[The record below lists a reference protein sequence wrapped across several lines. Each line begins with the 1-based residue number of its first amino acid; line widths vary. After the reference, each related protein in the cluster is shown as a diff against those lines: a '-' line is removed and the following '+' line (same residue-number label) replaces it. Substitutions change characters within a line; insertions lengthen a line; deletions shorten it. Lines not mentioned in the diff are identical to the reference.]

1 MSACGIPRLSNI
13 KSHLQNLPALP
24 LYAWRAT
31 LLRWRYTLK
40 GRTTMRTHLYDTLRK
55 VCQLGHMD
63 TKTLIT
69 DTFFDLVQQC
79 NVPFLPTPFSIF
91 VFDQGF
97 NVQILNMRVLFR
109 KGGKLVEVGCEETE
123 AVDLFGNVSGIRS
136 QQTLLQQVERRTLI
150 SPKQDQNHRM

>member
-1 MSACGIPRLSNI
+1 
-13 KSHLQNLPALP
+13 
-24 LYAWRAT
+24 
-31 LLRWRYTLK
+31 
-40 GRTTMRTHLYDTLRK
+40 
-55 VCQLGHMD
+55 MD